1 MTDHSL
7 RLPAEWEPQ
16 AAVLIA
22 WPHADTDWAERLAEV
37 ETTYVA
43 LAAAVTRFQ
52 RLIIVVPN
60 GELRAHVEAQLRTAS
75 VDLAKIRFVEL
86 PYDDTWL
93 RDSGPITLKA
103 GDDQFQLTD
112 FRFTSSVPSRT
123 TH

>member
-22 WPHADTDWAERLAEV
+22 WPHAGTDWAERLAAV

-52 RLIIVVPN
+52 QLIIVVADAA
-60 GELRAHVEAQLRTAS
+60 LKAHAQSQLRDAGA
-75 VDLAKIRFVEL
+75 DLAKIRFVEL

-93 RDSGPITLKA
+93 RDSGPITLM
-103 GDDQFQLTD
+103 GG
-112 FRFTSSVPSRT
+112 
-123 TH
+123 